1 MEANFPPGA
10 DQNNEEMLSDTK
22 SEIAEQLL
30 QLRDNFSAPVPVIA
44 SPPAMVSSSVPCN
57 QTRSSII
64 VKNETMTSSYDS
76 NSWYGMNPVA
86 VKPEPVKVEDFSAV
100 DEIRSVLGADLDY
113 HAFDAIDTAE
123 FEESSEDTDLEEIRG
138 RLLSPDDADV
148 STSDV
153 ERAEITKI
161 ISDHDNVYY
170 RCVDHSDFHE
180 MLHRPFG
187 LV

>member
-1 MEANFPPGA
+1 
-10 DQNNEEMLSDTK
+10 
-22 SEIAEQLL
+22 
-30 QLRDNFSAPVPVIA
+30 
-44 SPPAMVSSSVPCN
+44 
-57 QTRSSII
+57 
-64 VKNETMTSSYDS
+64 
-76 NSWYGMNPVA
+76 MNPVA

-170 RCVDHSDFHE
+170 RCVDH
-180 MLHRPFG
+180 
-187 LV
+187 